1 MTIKNPSEGPSMN
14 PESYNPKASTSTS
27 GTTPEERPGQPDPGD
42 EEEQS
47 PGLDDAATPD
57 PAKGNE
63 QEAEDIARKI
73 AEIERKVADGN

>member
-1 MTIKNPSEGPSMN
+1 MN
-14 PESYNPKASTSTS
+14 HDLHHPKAATSTS
-27 GTTPEERPGQPDPGD
+27 AAAPEERPEPPDSRD
-42 EEEQS
+42 EEEQRKD
-47 PGLDDAATPD
+47 LDDAATPD

>member
-1 MTIKNPSEGPSMN
+1 MN
-14 PESYNPKASTSTS
+14 PESHYPKASTSAS
-27 GTTPEERPGQPDPGD
+27 GIAPEERPGQPDPGD

-47 PGLDDAATPD
+47 RGLDDAATPG
-57 PAKGNE
+57 PAQGNE

>member
-1 MTIKNPSEGPSMN
+1 MKNPSEGPSMN

-27 GTTPEERPGQPDPGD
+27 GAAPEERPGQPDPGD

>member
-1 MTIKNPSEGPSMN
+1 MN
-14 PESYNPKASTSTS
+14 HESYNPKASTSAS
-27 GTTPEERPGQPDPGD
+27 GTAPEERPGQPGPGD

-47 PGLDDAATPD
+47 HGDDDDATPG
-57 PAKGNE
+57 PAQGNE